1 MSQLSAILACQTWIS
16 ELCWLIL
23 PLPTQRTQECYSH
36 QWSQPSNV
44 NWKTLR
50 EPREQKNIYVN
61 MQNSGL
67 HTWDNFNTHRLI
79 HLPIQRR
86 MLNSLTWH
94 MVSWL
99 NNNLWCS
106 NCMWAKQ
113 RLFKCVWGVGG
124 KGGGQRGI
132 MYDYIYKS
140 SKKKKRLNSKKQI

>member
-36 QWSQPSNV
+36 QWSQPSSV

-50 EPREQKNIYVN
+50 EPREQKNISVN

-67 HTWDNFNTHRLI
+67 HSWDDFNTHRHI

-94 MVSWL
+94 PVSWL

-106 NCMWAKQ
+106 NFMWAKQ
-113 RLFKCVWGVGG
+113 SLFKCVCWGE
-124 KGGGQRGI
+124 RGWAEGH
-132 MYDYIYKS
+132 YVWLYLQKQQ
-140 SKKKKRLNSKKQI
+140 KKKKRLNSKKQI